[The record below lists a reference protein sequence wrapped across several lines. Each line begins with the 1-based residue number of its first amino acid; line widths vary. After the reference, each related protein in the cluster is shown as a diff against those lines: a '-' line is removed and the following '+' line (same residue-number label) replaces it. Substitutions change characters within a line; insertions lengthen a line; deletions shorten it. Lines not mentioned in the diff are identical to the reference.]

1 MASVHHYL
9 NETHVAWQPFSSSDV
24 EHVAVTEIWK
34 TNEKI
39 PNATTSVHRKVS
51 KPELSSWLQHT
62 DGTNSHTES
71 AVERNCVLRVVWV
84 HFDKKQRIVDVN
96 AVFFEQ
102 LCAAFRHQSAQTYC
116 RTQYAG
122 IGSINDQ
129 DTGKSVNF
137 LCNHSKFVF
146 TWSHDAE
153 TGVTS
158 VICVAERRKLDVLQ
172 DMTENE
178 FIQKLAHHEMTP
190 ALMSALMTS
199 KEIDLDAREIKKQVQ
214 GVEERTGY
222 HEWTVHPEE
231 SAKGDLVG
239 LSARMSGCGS
249 RIEGDIRRSGV
260 VTEFNRFIR
269 NYLEDEKNHGSKKE
283 LSALNEVIEI
293 RTAMQVLEL
302 KYILSRIRTQKEAL
316 FNLISAND
324 STSAQHI
331 AEQSRLLSH
340 ATRSDAQSMKLLALV
355 TTIFLPGTFVSG
367 LFSTPMFQRES
378 RDKVDDTIVKVWKPG
393 LFLYIAV
400 SMPLLVVTLLF
411 WGLWTFGYK
420 LKDEKNDRVARKHL
434 FHNAGFTEKESLI
447 ARQSISL

>member
-9 NETHVAWQPFSSSDV
+9 NQAQVIWQQFSSSAV
-24 EHVAVTEIWK
+24 EHVAVTEIWRTK
-34 TNEKI
+34 EKI
-39 PNATTSVHRKVS
+39 RNATISIHREVS

-62 DGTNSHTES
+62 NGVGSHTEP
-71 AVERNCVLRVVWV
+71 AVEKHCVLRVVWV
-84 HFDKKQRIVDVN
+84 HFEKKQRIIDID
-96 AVFFEQ
+96 AVFFEE
-102 LCAAFRHQSAQTYC
+102 LCAAFRHQPAQTYC
-116 RTQYAG
+116 KTQYAG
-122 IGSINDQ
+122 IGSTIDQ
-129 DTGKSVNF
+129 ETGRSIHF

-146 TWSHDAE
+146 TWSRDAE
-153 TGVTS
+153 AGVTS
-158 VICVAERRKLDVLQ
+158 VICVADRSKLDVLQ
-172 DMTENE
+172 DMMEKE

-190 ALMSALMTS
+190 ALMSALMSS
-199 KEIDLDAREIKKQVQ
+199 KEIDVDARTVKKLVRE
-214 GVEERTGY
+214 VEERTGY
-222 HEWTVHPEE
+222 HEWTGRGED
-231 SAKGDLVG
+231 SARGDLVG

-249 RIEGDIRRSGV
+249 RIESNIRKSGV
-260 VTEFNRFIR
+260 IAEFSHFIHKH
-269 NYLEDEKNHGSKKE
+269 LEEDKDFERKKE
-283 LSALNEVIEI
+283 LLALNEVIER
-293 RTAMQVLEL
+293 RTAMQ
-302 KYILSRIRTQKEAL
+302 L

-324 STSAQHI
+324 SASAQHI

-420 LKDEKNDRVARKHL
+420 LKNEKNDRALRKHL
-434 FHNAGFTEKESLI
+434 FHNAGFTERESLI
-447 ARQSISL
+447 MRQSNVL